1 MSWKMKREKMPPLV
15 TRDYYNFAL
24 FVGILL
30 LLDHKLEAFVAFL
43 SLEWTLDA
51 WPYWIMIFYEHG
63 QQSQMNSFYH
73 PWAF

>member
-1 MSWKMKREKMPPLV
+1 MKREKMPPLV

-43 SLEWTLDA
+43 SLE
-51 WPYWIMIFYEHG
+51 
-63 QQSQMNSFYH
+63 
-73 PWAF
+73 